1 MKIRH
6 LEASIFEQFPED
18 IKQLLLSSGV
28 VPVVDPFMQLYSL
41 PQGTNMVICIGGRG
55 GAKSHEISQFAVED
69 ATIRDR
75 RVAVLRD
82 EKETIRESIL
92 NEIFIRFDN
101 GFKQGHFPNKF
112 EKSERGIKSK
122 DTGNMAVFTKGFRA
136 SSNLKRTNLKGV
148 SDTDTAIVEEAED
161 IREFEK
167 FNTFKDSIRTKNRLI
182 IIMLNTP
189 DIQHW
194 VVKRYFNLEIVE
206 DGYWRLIPKKIPGV
220 VVIQTSYK
228 DNPYLPIDVIRDYEG
243 SGNPN
248 SERYDPHY
256 YKTEILGLASS
267 GRKGQVHTKIKPISL
282 DEYMALPYK
291 EYYGQDF
298 GTAAPAGLVGVKIHR
313 NTSWCR
319 QLNYKPLDE
328 LEIAKLYCSLKI
340 NAADTIVA
348 DYADSRAVRKLTNGF
363 NLNEISE
370 DDIKQYPQII
380 SGFNMVKCIKGPDSV
395 RYGISLMNRMNLYA
409 VEESTDLWTEIHNR
423 IYGKNKSGEYNNEPE
438 PGFDHLIDPWMYVLT
453 YFDKGQKTGS
463 VAA

>member
-148 SDTDTAIVEEAED
+148 S
-161 IREFEK
+161 
-167 FNTFKDSIRTKNRLI
+167 
-182 IIMLNTP
+182 
-189 DIQHW
+189 
-194 VVKRYFNLEIVE
+194 
-206 DGYWRLIPKKIPGV
+206 
-220 VVIQTSYK
+220 
-228 DNPYLPIDVIRDYEG
+228 
-243 SGNPN
+243 
-248 SERYDPHY
+248 
-256 YKTEILGLASS
+256 
-267 GRKGQVHTKIKPISL
+267 
-282 DEYMALPYK
+282 
-291 EYYGQDF
+291 
-298 GTAAPAGLVGVKIHR
+298 
-313 NTSWCR
+313 
-319 QLNYKPLDE
+319 
-328 LEIAKLYCSLKI
+328 
-340 NAADTIVA
+340 
-348 DYADSRAVRKLTNGF
+348 
-363 NLNEISE
+363 
-370 DDIKQYPQII
+370 
-380 SGFNMVKCIKGPDSV
+380 
-395 RYGISLMNRMNLYA
+395 
-409 VEESTDLWTEIHNR
+409 
-423 IYGKNKSGEYNNEPE
+423 
-438 PGFDHLIDPWMYVLT
+438 
-453 YFDKGQKTGS
+453 
-463 VAA
+463 